1 MFMFIVSIL
10 QSLWSEAHCTT
21 SSITMNLTLKGTS
34 SGLKELPLVWLY
46 CMSQLSSVTCYS
58 QWGKHTWG
66 APFGNT
72 INDINFMS
80 FRKLSNSGGSSWY
93 TCLEQNFNW

>member
-46 CMSQLSSVTCYS
+46 CMSQLWSHAALMQQY
-58 QWGKHTWG
+58 QEL
-66 APFGNT
+66 
-72 INDINFMS
+72 I
-80 FRKLSNSGGSSWY
+80 Y
-93 TCLEQNFNW
+93 T